1 MLEWIRFAITA
12 ILLIIG
18 IIAMFV
24 SILGTYRFR
33 FALNRIHS
41 AAISDTFCMFFILVG
56 LAVASG
62 IQFSTLKILLILAFM
77 WCTSPLSS
85 HMLTSLEYHTDE
97 HLDEHCEFRRLD
109 SSREEED
116 A

>member
-1 MLEWIRFAITA
+1 MLGWIQFIITA
-12 ILLIIG
+12 VLIAIG
-18 IIAMFV
+18 IIALFV

-62 IQFSTLKILLILAFM
+62 FSFSTLKILLILAFM
-77 WCTSPLSS
+77 WCTSPISG
-85 HMLTSLEYHTDE
+85 HMLSSLEYHTDE
-97 HLDEHCEFRRLD
+97 HLDEHCEFRKLKAK
-109 SSREEED
+109 ED
-116 A
+116 K

>member
-1 MLEWIRFAITA
+1 MIIEWIRFGITA
-12 ILLIIG
+12 ALIAMG
-18 IIAMFV
+18 IIALFV

-62 IQFSTLKILLILAFM
+62 FSFSTLKILLILAFM
-77 WCTSPLSS
+77 WCTSPISG
-85 HMLTSLEYHTDE
+85 HMLSSLEYHTDE
-97 HLDEHCEFRRLD
+97 HLGEHCEFRKLKAK
-109 SSREEED
+109 ED
-116 A
+116 K

>member
-1 MLEWIRFAITA
+1 MTLEWIRFGITA
-12 ILLIIG
+12 ALFAVGVFAL
-18 IIAMFV
+18 FV

-62 IQFSTLKILLILAFM
+62 LNFSTLKILLILGFM
-77 WCTSPLSS
+77 WCTSPLSA
-85 HMLTSLEYHTDE
+85 HMLTSLEYYTDE
-97 HLDEHCEFRRLD
+97 HLGEHCEFRRLKAK
-109 SSREEED
+109 ED
-116 A
+116 K

>member
-1 MLEWIRFAITA
+1 MIIEWIRFGITA
-12 ILLIIG
+12 ALIAMG
-18 IIAMFV
+18 IIALFV

-62 IQFSTLKILLILAFM
+62 FSFSTLKILLILAFM
-77 WCTSPLSS
+77 WCTSPISG
-85 HMLTSLEYHTDE
+85 HMLSSLEYHTDE
-97 HLDEHCEFRRLD
+97 HLDEHCEFRKLKAK
-109 SSREEED
+109 ED
-116 A
+116 K

>member
-1 MLEWIRFAITA
+1 MLIEWIRFGVTA
-12 ILLIIG
+12 LLFAIG
-18 IIAMFV
+18 IIALFV

-62 IQFSTLKILLILAFM
+62 FNFTTLKILLVLAFM
-77 WCTSPLSS
+77 WCTSPISG
-85 HMLTSLEYHTDE
+85 HMLSSLEYHTDE
-97 HLDEHCEFRRLD
+97 HLSKHCRIKHLEKK
-109 SSREEED
+109 EEEE
-116 A
+116 